1 MRRIFI
7 QFHELIDANISQ
19 RIAEQKE
26 LLRNTPPLPKVSIY
40 MRTSTCVHL
49 HAYIYMRTS
58 TCVHLQA
65 YIYMRTSTYVDSVRT
80 GFRGLG
86 ALRQEKMLHKTKHK
100 VVRLCMG

>member
-26 LLRNTPPLPKVSIY
+26 LLRNTPPKKQKSA
-40 MRTSTCVHL
+40 STCVHL
-49 HAYIYMRTS
+49 HAY
-58 TCVHLQA
+58 
-65 YIYMRTSTYVDSVRT
+65 TYTRT

-86 ALRQEKMLHKTKHK
+86 ATKKDVAQNKTQSSQHLHGL
-100 VVRLCMG
+100 VCGLSVLGLGL